1 MTIVEAEMLLFNRR
15 IDPRLVWGGVLIV
28 SGVLFLLQNLN
39 FLPGGPLVFGGLFG
53 VVGLLFLASVIIDRE
68 QWWALIPG
76 FTLLGLSAIM
86 LFNVFAPTL
95 EKNLSGPLLLGSIG
109 LSFWLIYLLRREHWW
124 AVIPGGALFTLAV
137 VAWIPLN
144 LPEVRGLETGGVF
157 FLGLGFT
164 FLLLGLLP
172 TPQGKMWWPFIPG
185 GILAVMGV
193 LILLAYG
200 SLLNMVGPAL
210 LIVGGVLLLWRAFR
224 RE

>member
-1 MTIVEAEMLLFNRR
+1 MLLFNRR
-15 IDPRLVWGGVLIV
+15 IDARLVWGGVLIV
-28 SGVLFLLQNLN
+28 GGVLFLLQNLN
-39 FLPGGPLVFGGLFG
+39 LLPGGPLVFGGLFG
-53 VVGLLFLASVIIDRE
+53 VVGLLFIASVITDQE
-68 QWWALIPG
+68 KWWALIPG
-76 FTLLGLSAIM
+76 FTLLALSALM

-95 EKNLSGPLLLGSIG
+95 EKTLSGPLFLASIG

-124 AVIPGGALFTLAV
+124 AVIPGGVLFTLAV

-144 LPEVRGLETGGVF
+144 LPETPGLEIGGIF

-164 FLLLGLLP
+164 FFLLGVLP
-172 TPQGKMWWPFIPG
+172 TPPEKMWWPFIPG

-210 LIVGGVLLLWRAFR
+210 LIVGGVLLLWRAYKR
-224 RE
+224 D